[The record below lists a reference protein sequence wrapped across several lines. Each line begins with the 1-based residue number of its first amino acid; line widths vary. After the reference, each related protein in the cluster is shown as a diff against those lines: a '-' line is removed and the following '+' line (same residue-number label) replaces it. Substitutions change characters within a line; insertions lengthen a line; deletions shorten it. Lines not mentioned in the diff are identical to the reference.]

1 MQTPGRMI
9 QARSPMI
16 PVDRR
21 MDSSIDRMLA
31 RATEASKNIER
42 PKVTSL
48 GKVISE
54 LDGISGNMQEMRNQ
68 IRIDIRNKQRFYKEE
83 AKILKQDS
91 DNLESIASRIL
102 FSRKGLASIA
112 GGTSAAQ
119 FAGGNIGGAL
129 SSAGIASVLMAPEIM
144 EFISGSVV
152 QSLALKGLIGN
163 KQSPA
168 AGLGTNIRGASKF
181 KNPLLLTAALAA
193 GLILPSLAKGQQSGD
208 QRRQEL
214 TRKTIGGR
222 EVLNRNDV
230 GRFRGQ
236 LGRFEKILDKINLD
250 KRRSNRNTLQ
260 LTAGQDQSLD
270 EALMGKPRDQT
281 TNQWW
286 DFLDVVR
293 NPKERK
299 EVGEKNQWWDF
310 FDVFRNPLDKDDTTA
325 RQVEQEAQKEQT
337 NLDVAVNN
345 EVKQEEINNENLEI
359 SSNFTTENQN
369 FFGDQISQTIES
381 NIDLADMIAKLDIG
395 QTEPNVKS
403 DSTVKNNIIDLSS
416 NNQTQSNSSGFSGT
430 TSKPASRVHVST
442 KFSGSGGVLDKFDN
456 ASSLRTYGA
465 FV

>member
-1 MQTPGRMI
+1 
-9 QARSPMI
+9 
-16 PVDRR
+16 
-21 MDSSIDRMLA
+21 
-31 RATEASKNIER
+31 
-42 PKVTSL
+42 
-48 GKVISE
+48 
-54 LDGISGNMQEMRNQ
+54 
-68 IRIDIRNKQRFYKEE
+68 
-83 AKILKQDS
+83 
-91 DNLESIASRIL
+91 
-102 FSRKGLASIA
+102 
-112 GGTSAAQ
+112 
-119 FAGGNIGGAL
+119 
-129 SSAGIASVLMAPEIM
+129 
-144 EFISGSVV
+144 
-152 QSLALKGLIGN
+152 
-163 KQSPA
+163 
-168 AGLGTNIRGASKF
+168 
-181 KNPLLLTAALAA
+181 
-193 GLILPSLAKGQQSGD
+193 
-208 QRRQEL
+208 
-214 TRKTIGGR
+214 
-222 EVLNRNDV
+222 
-230 GRFRGQ
+230 
-236 LGRFEKILDKINLD
+236 
-250 KRRSNRNTLQ
+250 
-260 LTAGQDQSLD
+260 
-270 EALMGKPRDQT
+270 MGKPRDET

-403 DSTVKNNIIDLSS
+403 DSTVNNNIIDLSS